1 MPDKMVLIADDEPYM
16 VRSLSFVLRKEGY
29 EVESAAD
36 GEEALKKFEEF
47 NPEVVFLDL
56 MMPKKDGFEVC
67 HALRNDPKYR
77 EQMPYIIILTCKGQD
92 VDRYKGYLEGA
103 DEYITKPF
111 SPVEVAS
118 RLREHF
124 LGTKELPSRKNLE

>member
-1 MPDKMVLIADDEPYM
+1 MLNRTVLIADDEPYM

-29 EVESAAD
+29 DVESAAD
-36 GEEALKKFEEF
+36 GEEALRKFEEF
-47 NPEVVFLDL
+47 NPDVVFLDL
-56 MMPKKDGFEVC
+56 TMPKKDGFEVC

-77 EQMPYIIILTCKGQD
+77 ERMPYIIILTCKGQD

-111 SPVEVAS
+111 SPVEVAC
-118 RLREHF
+118 RLKEHF
-124 LGTKELPSRKNLE
+124 LGTTELPSKNNIE